1 MNIQSSFITR
11 GGEGGLIEGG
21 IVLSSLE
28 KGELI
33 RWRGL
38 IWEGGLIEDL
48 YTVEVWLAESSW
60 YMSYLIEV
68 YDSIFI
74 AS

>member
-1 MNIQSSFITR
+1 MR
-11 GGEGGLIEGG
+11 GAGGGGLTERGTFFPWKGG
-21 IVLSSLE
+21 TLD
-28 KGELI
+28 G
-33 RWRGL
+33 
-38 IWEGGLIEDL
+38 GGLIEDL

-60 YMSYLIEV
+60 NMSHLIDM